1 MQCNRSGES
10 KIRQLR
16 LSGYCDLPI
25 TTLRERLH
33 CDLPCFCEKLGLA
46 TYPIRS
52 INPPCLGGSKIR
64 QLNCDPTKNEIRSHL
79 CLGGSKIRQL
89 RLSDYCD
96 LFVLNPLSAGSK
108 IRQLYCIVQEDR
120 RSGSCV
126 FQATATYQSQL
137 FAIGCTKTYHA
148 FCEQLGLATY
158 PMRSI
163 NLKGV
168 TIKAL

>member
-64 QLNCDPTKNEIRSHL
+64 QL
-79 CLGGSKIRQL
+79 

-126 FQATATYQSQL
+126 FQATATYQTQL